1 MLETLESCQEDI
13 YVSFLLWLIHLIVCM
28 SGYPWK
34 RCHLFL
40 FFWFAASKAS
50 MKIDGVKGFTF
61 KEMALATDNFNSS
74 TQVGRGGYGKVYRGI
89 LSDNSIVAIK
99 RSEEGSLQGQKEFL
113 TEIKLLS
120 RLHHRNLVSLVGY
133 CDEEE
138 QVIIMVLTLNLIL
151 DHSGLQLCKCF
162 CDLFSS
168 KIKQKALF
176 VVLF

>member
-1 MLETLESCQEDI
+1 
-13 YVSFLLWLIHLIVCM
+13 
-28 SGYPWK
+28 
-34 RCHLFL
+34 
-40 FFWFAASKAS
+40 

-61 KEMALATDNFNSS
+61 KELALATDNFNSS

-89 LSDNSIVAIK
+89 ISDNSIVAIK
-99 RSEEGSLQGQKEFL
+99 CTEEGSLQGQKEFL

-133 CDEEE
+133 CNEEE

-151 DHSGLQLCKCF
+151 DHSGLQLCKYF
-162 CDLFSS
+162 SDLFSS

-176 VVLF
+176 VVIF